1 MILIPRSDVAV
12 VLGSGMSEIARSLL
26 PGSPTIPYS
35 DLGGMAA
42 PTAGS
47 HEGAL
52 YAGEVEGLRT
62 LAFAGR
68 LHLYEGHPV
77 TTVVQPV
84 RLAAGAGCHTIVLT
98 NAAGGIDRA
107 LEVGSIALIAD
118 HLNLTGTNPLFGHE
132 DAGTRFLDLT
142 EVYDR
147 ELRALARSVDDTLH
161 EGVYAGL
168 LGPVY
173 ETPAE
178 IRMLR
183 TMGADLV
190 GMSTVLEAIEARR
203 LGLRVLGL
211 SLVTNAAAGL
221 SHTKLEHEEVSAAGR
236 AAAPSLERLLR
247 GLIAQL

>member
-1 MILIPRSDVAV
+1 MTALPHSEVAI
-12 VLGSGMSEIARSLL
+12 VLGSGLSQVARSLL
-26 PGSPTIPYS
+26 PVSPTPYS
-35 DLGGMAA
+35 DLDGMAA

-47 HEGAL
+47 HEGAA
-52 YAGEVEGLRT
+52 YAGQLGGMNAVI
-62 LAFAGR
+62 FAGR

-77 TTVVQPV
+77 GTVVQPV
-84 RLAAGAGCHTIVLT
+84 RLAAAAGCQTIVLT
-98 NAAGGIDRA
+98 NAAGGIDPA
-107 LEVGSIALIAD
+107 LEVGGIALISD
-118 HLNLTGTNPLFGHE
+118 HLNLTGTNPLLGHT
-132 DAGTRFLDLT
+132 DSDTRFLDLT
-142 EVYDR
+142 EVYDGGLR
-147 ELRALARSVDDTLH
+147 ELARTVDPSLR

-183 TMGADLV
+183 TMGAGLV

-221 SHTKLEHEEVSAAGR
+221 SDTKLEHEEVSAAGR
-236 AAAPSLERLLR
+236 EAAPRLERLLR

>member
-1 MILIPRSDVAV
+1 MV
-12 VLGSGMSEIARSLL
+12 
-26 PGSPTIPYS
+26 
-35 DLGGMAA
+35 A

-52 YAGEVEGLRT
+52 YAGEVQGVPSL
-62 LAFAGR
+62 LFAGR
-68 LHLYEGHPV
+68 VHLYEGHKV
-77 TTVVQPV
+77 AQVVQPV
-84 RLAAGAGCHTIVLT
+84 RLAASAGCDTIILT
-98 NAAGGIDRA
+98 NAAGGIPPSFK
-107 LEVGSIALIAD
+107 VGTLALIRD
-118 HLNLTGTNPLFGHE
+118 HLNLTGTNPLLGH
-132 DAGTRFLDLT
+132 DDPDTRFLDLT
-142 EVYDR
+142 EVYDG
-147 ELRALARSVDDTLH
+147 ELRALARSLDGSLE

-178 IRMLR
+178 ILMLR

-221 SHTKLEHEEVSAAGR
+221 SDSKLEHGEVSAAGR
-236 AAAPSLERLLR
+236 AASGRLQRLLEEIIGR
-247 GLIAQL
+247 IGTL

>member
-1 MILIPRSDVAV
+1 MSVLPQAQVAI
-12 VLGSGMSEIARSLL
+12 VLGSGLSQVARSLL
-26 PGSPTIPYS
+26 PVPPIGYS
-35 DLGGMAA
+35 SLEGMAT

-52 YAGEVEGLRT
+52 YAGELAGVTT

-77 TTVVQPV
+77 ATVVQPV
-84 RLAAGAGCHTIVLT
+84 RLAAAAGCQTIVLT
-98 NAAGGIDRA
+98 NAAGGIDPA
-107 LEVGSIALIAD
+107 LEVGSIALISD
-118 HLNLTGTNPLFGHE
+118 HLNLTGTNPLLGHSGP
-132 DAGTRFLDLT
+132 ATRFLDLT
-142 EVYDR
+142 EVYDGALR
-147 ELRALARSVDDTLH
+147 ELARSVDPSLR

-168 LGPVY
+168 VGPVY

-183 TMGADLV
+183 TMGAGLV

-203 LGLRVLGL
+203 LGIRVLGL

-221 SHTKLEHEEVSAAGR
+221 SQTKLEHEEVSAAGR
-236 AAAPSLERLLR
+236 AAAPRLERLLQ
-247 GLIAQL
+247 GLIGRL

>member
-1 MILIPRSDVAV
+1 MTVLPQGRIAI
-12 VLGSGMSEIARSLL
+12 VLGSGLSEVASRML
-26 PGSPTIPYS
+26 PVDPIPYPAL
-35 DLGGMAA
+35 DGMAV

-52 YAGEVEGLRT
+52 YAGELNGIRT
-62 LAFAGR
+62 LIFAGR

-77 TTVVQPV
+77 HTVVQPV
-84 RLAAGAGCHTIVLT
+84 RLAAAARCDTIVLT
-98 NAAGGIDRA
+98 NAAGGIDPA
-107 LEVGSIALIAD
+107 LEVGSFALIAD
-118 HLNLTGTNPLFGHE
+118 HLNLTGSNPLLGHQ
-132 DAGTRFLDLT
+132 DANTRFLDLT
-142 EVYDR
+142 EVYDSS
-147 ELRALARSVDDTLH
+147 LRDLARTVDGSLR
-161 EGVYAGL
+161 EAVYAGL

-183 TMGADLV
+183 TLGADLV

-221 SHTKLEHEEVSAAGR
+221 SESKLDHGEVSAIGR
-236 AAAPSLERLLR
+236 AASYRLEELLR
-247 GLIAQL
+247 GLVAIL

>member
-1 MILIPRSDVAV
+1 MRSVPSARVAV
-12 VLGSGMSEIARSLL
+12 VLGSGLSEVARALIATE
-26 PGSPTIPYS
+26 PVPYS
-35 DLGGMAA
+35 ALEGLPA

-52 YAGEVEGLRT
+52 YAGEVEGVPT

-68 LHLYEGHPV
+68 VHLYEGHAV
-77 TTVVQPV
+77 ATVVRTV
-84 RLAAGAGCHTIVLT
+84 RIAAEAGCDTIVLT
-98 NAAGGIDRA
+98 NAAGGIAPRIQ
-107 LEVGSIALIAD
+107 VGGIALISD
-118 HLNLTGTNPLFGHE
+118 HLNLTGTNPLLGHSG
-132 DAGTRFLDLT
+132 AATRFLDLS
-142 EVYDR
+142 EVYDA
-147 ELRALARSVDDTLH
+147 ELRATARAMDPTLE

-168 LGPVY
+168 VGPVY

-183 TMGADLV
+183 AMGADLV

-221 SHTKLEHEEVSAAGR
+221 STKTLEHAEVSAAGR
-236 AAAPSLERLLR
+236 AASERLSDLLR
-247 GLIAQL
+247 RVIAAL

>member
-1 MILIPRSDVAV
+1 MSSPPSAKVAI
-12 VLGSGMSEIARSLL
+12 VLGSGMSQVAGSLL
-26 PGSPTIPYS
+26 PVSPVGYS
-35 DLGGMAA
+35 SLEGMAT

-52 YAGEVEGLRT
+52 YAGELAGVPT

-77 TTVVQPV
+77 STVVQPV
-84 RLAAGAGCHTIVLT
+84 RLAAAAGCHTIILT
-98 NAAGGIDRA
+98 NAAGGIDPA
-107 LEVGSIALIAD
+107 LEVGGIALISD
-118 HLNLTGTNPLFGHE
+118 HLNLTGTNPLLGRA
-132 DAGTRFLDLT
+132 DPDTRFLDLT
-142 EVYDR
+142 EVYDAGLR
-147 ELRALARSVDDTLH
+147 ELVRTVDPSLR

-168 LGPVY
+168 VGPVY

-183 TMGADLV
+183 TMGAGLV

-203 LGLRVLGL
+203 LGMRVLGL

-221 SHTKLEHEEVSAAGR
+221 SQTKLEHEEVSAAGR
-236 AAAPSLERLLR
+236 EAGPRLERLLR
-247 GLIAQL
+247 GLIPQL

>member
-1 MILIPRSDVAV
+1 M
-12 VLGSGMSEIARSLL
+12 LGSGMSQVAASLL
-26 PGSPTIPYS
+26 PVSPISYA
-35 DLGGMAA
+35 DLDGMAA

-47 HEGAL
+47 HEGAC
-52 YAGEVEGLRT
+52 YAGEVEGV
-62 LAFAGR
+62 AAVIFAGR

-77 TTVVQPV
+77 ATVVQPV
-84 RLAAGAGCHTIVLT
+84 RLAAAAGCHTIVLT
-98 NAAGGIDRA
+98 NAAGGIDPA
-107 LEVGSIALIAD
+107 LEVGNVVLISD
-118 HLNLTGTNPLFGHE
+118 HLNLTGTNPLLGHT
-132 DAGTRFLDLT
+132 DSDTRFLDLS

-147 ELRALARSVDDTLH
+147 DLRELARSVDASLR

-168 LGPVY
+168 VGPVY

-221 SHTKLEHEEVSAAGR
+221 STAKLEHAEVSAAGR
-236 AAAPSLERLLR
+236 EAAPGLERLLR